1 MDQEEANVEQGVVEC
16 HVRVNGEVVTL
27 VGEQH
32 APSSIKRVAI
42 EQGVKIEEDF
52 VLSIED
58 GPRQTRIVDVD
69 EVIIVKEDTCFVA
82 VPDDDNS

>member
-1 MDQEEANVEQGVVEC
+1 MDREAKAGQRGAEC
-16 HVRVNGEVVTL
+16 RIHVNNDVVTL
-27 VGEQH
+27 VGDEH
-32 APSSIKRVAI
+32 TPASIKRAAI

-58 GPRQTRIVDVD
+58 EPRKTRIVDVE
-69 EVIIVKEDTCFVA
+69 EVIIVKEDFRFVA

>member
-16 HVRVNGEVVTL
+16 RVRVNGEVVTL

-32 APSSIKRVAI
+32 APASIKRAAI

-58 GPRQTRIVDVD
+58 EPRKTRIVDVE
-69 EVIIVKEDTCFVA
+69 EVLLVEEDACFIA
-82 VPDDDNS
+82 VPDDDNA